1 MYVIHGNYVHIIQV
15 FVCDLLIFLTTGVD
29 GKVSVDK

>member
-1 MYVIHGNYVHIIQV
+1 MYVIHGNYMHIIYV
-15 FVCDLLIFLTTGVD
+15 FDLLILLTTGVD